1 MLDTDVL
8 IVFVGLL
15 TTGFVAG
22 FASAILFFG
31 IAL

>member
-1 MLDTDVL
+1 MLDIDVL

-15 TTGFVAG
+15 TIGFVAG
-22 FASAILFFG
+22 FAAALLFS